1 MFSPVSPV
9 RAYERVVEQIEEAV
23 LSGRLQ
29 PGSRLPSERDLMTQ
43 FGVSRSTVRE
53 ALRVLQSNG
62 MVQSRAGDPRG
73 PEVLPPSSSSLQK
86 SMSRLARASSM
97 SLAELLQFR
106 MLLEGSA
113 YQLAARLRTPSQ
125 LAEMEAALRSMS
137 GAAEVG
143 YPEFSAADV
152 AFHDAVARA
161 TQNSLIVVCSNVVR
175 GVVVDLITEHLAHA
189 TDRHALMHTYL
200 RHHAEV
206 LQAIRNRD
214 GALASRLSR
223 HALHDSYA
231 EYLPEPDRALLLPLL
246 EP

>member
-1 MFSPVSPV
+1 MFEPVSPV

-23 LSGRLQ
+23 FTGRLR

-73 PEVLPPSSSSLQK
+73 PEVLPASPKSLQK
-86 SMSRLARASSM
+86 SMSRLVRAESM

-113 YQLAARLRTPSQ
+113 YLLAAQLRTDAQ
-125 LAEMEAALRSMS
+125 LAEMEAALTAMTE
-137 GAAEVG
+137 ATEHAD
-143 YPEFSAADV
+143 FSAADV

-161 TQNSLIVVCSNVVR
+161 TQNTLILVCSNVVR
-175 GVVVDLITEHLAHA
+175 GVVLDLIADHLATA
-189 TDRHALMHTYL
+189 SDRQKLMLAYL
-200 RHHAEV
+200 QHHSEV
-206 LQAIRNRD
+206 LQAIRDRD
-214 GALASRLSR
+214 GALAARLAR
-223 HALHDSYA
+223 EALYDYYADS
-231 EYLPEPDRALLLPLL
+231 LPVEARKLLAALVTSS
-246 EP
+246 